1 MSEQPPMIVGQTFAL
16 IAMLTWL
23 YYFFKAREQSEQP
36 TYMDGPR
43 ITLGYIVDEPV
54 VDKSFYNEC
63 KMSLVS
69 VGFKKS
75 EANTITKKVFAS
87 SSPPTDVQTFLLAA
101 MAFK

>member
-1 MSEQPPMIVGQTFAL
+1 MNEQPPMIVGHIFAL

-23 YYFFKAREQSEQP
+23 HYFFKSKEQSEQP
-36 TYMDGPR
+36 TCMDEPR

-54 VDKSFYNEC
+54 VDKSFYEEC
-63 KMSLVS
+63 KLSLVA

-75 EANTITKKVFAS
+75 EANTITKKVFSS